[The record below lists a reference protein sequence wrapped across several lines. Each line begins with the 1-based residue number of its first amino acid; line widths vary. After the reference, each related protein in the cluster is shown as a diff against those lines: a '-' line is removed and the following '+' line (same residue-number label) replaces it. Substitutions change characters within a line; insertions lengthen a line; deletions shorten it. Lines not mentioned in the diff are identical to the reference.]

1 MILQIDF
8 WQLLGFGGVLLA
20 AFSAIVVGAGR
31 LIVTQFEARIN
42 ERFDA
47 LEEQRKHAADG
58 ITALETR
65 IDARFNTLEEQRK
78 HEAEGITSL
87 EREFLR
93 FQADLPRHYVRRDDF
108 IQVIGGLSTRIDN
121 FALRMERAL
130 DNRKG
135 EHL

>member
-8 WQLLGFGGVLLA
+8 WQLVGFGGVL
-20 AFSAIVVGAGR
+20 FSGFAAIVVGAGK
-31 LIVTQFEARIN
+31 IIATQF
-42 ERFDA
+42 
-47 LEEQRKHAADG
+47 QQ
-58 ITALETR
+58 R
-65 IDARFNTLEEQRK
+65 IDARFNALEKQRK
-78 HEAEGITSL
+78 DEADGITSL

-108 IQVIGGLSTRIDN
+108 VQAMGNLNTRIDN